1 MFSLKDPQFWFDF
14 IMYLVA
20 VFFAYYIPGSV
31 LLTRYKLSL
40 LIHVP
45 LSIALGMVLLAY
57 QGIMFGYLHVRYL
70 SYIYLLLFLLIWVK
84 QSKHIF
90 NRLNL
95 KNIALPHIPRFDG
108 VVAFILITGVII
120 QLSTIWFTGM
130 ERNGTTVLCC
140 GDPNDNFWFAS
151 VTRQI
156 IERIPPYQPG
166 LDGIEI
172 KNYHYWSNLI
182 VAETSRIF
190 HLPYFETLFQ
200 YGSILISFLCGLLL
214 IGFSRLNKLDNRY
227 TRYILFFFY
236 FGSDI
241 IYWFLFVLGKGFN
254 FSMSSLED
262 GAGLLANMPRAYAV
276 MIFFASINLFV
287 IWIKNKSVYL
297 TILLAL
303 LFASLTGI
311 KIYFGVFIYIG
322 LTVLTTYQFMK
333 EHDAKALFLLI
344 LTALLA
350 ISIYIPVN
358 SNAGSLYYTAFWR
371 FEDFV
376 VQPALGLQRL
386 ELARVVFASAGK
398 WYRVL
403 GYDML
408 FFMLY
413 IVLIFGT
420 KLLGLIQTPKTLSH
434 FPRGLNVVFISGIII
449 SALLG
454 FFFQQTVG
462 TSNTFNFLVTVFIVL
477 SYYAALTC
485 WRFTQSQ
492 NIFYRG
498 IFIALLLLN
507 MLPRI
512 VWKFTRNVYG
522 VFIQNSVTLPE
533 DVLSGMNYIKSN
545 TPRSSLIGVD
555 HKEFPI
561 DKLGPVFSVLSERPM
576 YYSGEG
582 LLQHFQVD
590 VDTMNF
596 RKKTIDTI
604 LHSKNLQ
611 TVAQTLNASVIDYLV
626 LSPNTLM
633 ESTTSA
639 VFFSKAFESKT
650 ITIVKVEREKIP
662 QNPEEMSYR
671 LFMKAVLPS
680 QDYQHYFP
688 NVSKGINGF

>member
-1 MFSLKDPQFWFDF
+1 MFSLADPQFWFDF
-14 IMYLVA
+14 IIYLTG

-31 LLTRYKLSL
+31 FLSRYKLSL
-40 LIHVP
+40 VVHVP
-45 LSIALGMVLLAY
+45 LSIALGLALLAY
-57 QGIMFGYLHVRYL
+57 QGIIFGYLHMRYL
-70 SYIYLLLFLLIWVK
+70 SYVYILLFLLIWVK
-84 QSKHIF
+84 QSKNAF
-90 NRLNL
+90 KLLNL
-95 KNIALPHIPRFDG
+95 KNITLLHMPRFDR
-108 VVAFILITGVII
+108 VTAFILITGVII

-130 ERNGTTVLCC
+130 ERNGTTILCC
-140 GDPNDNFWFAS
+140 GDSNDNFWFAS

-156 IERIPPYQPG
+156 IERIPPHQPG

-190 HLPYFETLFQ
+190 HLPYYETMFQ

-214 IGFSRLNKLDNRY
+214 IGFSRLNKLDNMY
-227 TRYILFFFY
+227 TRYLLFFFY
-236 FGSDI
+236 FGGDI
-241 IYWFLFVLGKGFN
+241 IYWFFVILGKGLN

-262 GAGLLANMPRAYAV
+262 GAGFLANMPRAYAV
-276 MIFFASINLFV
+276 IIFFASINLFI

-322 LTVLTTYQFMK
+322 LVVFTTYQLVK

-358 SNAGSLYYTAFWR
+358 SNAGSLYYTGFWR
-371 FEDFV
+371 FEDFI
-376 VQPALGLQRL
+376 VQPALGLERL

-434 FPRGLNVVFISGIII
+434 FPRGLNIVFISGIII

-462 TSNTFNFLVTVFIVL
+462 SSNTFNFLVTVFIVL

-485 WRFTQSQ
+485 WYILQHR
-492 NIFYRG
+492 NVFYRG
-498 IFIALLLLN
+498 IFIALLCLI
-507 MLPRI
+507 MFPRI
-512 VWKFTRNVYG
+512 AWKFTNNVQG
-522 VFIQNSVTLPE
+522 IFFKPTITLSN
-533 DVLSGMNYIKSN
+533 DILSGMNYIKSN

-555 HKEFPI
+555 YREFSI
-561 DKLGPVFSVLSERPM
+561 DQSGPVFSVLSERPM

-582 LLQHFQVD
+582 LLHHFQVD
-590 VDTMNF
+590 VGTMNY
-596 RKKTIDTI
+596 RKKMIDTI
-604 LHSKNLQ
+604 LYSKNLQ
-611 TVAQTLNASVIDYLV
+611 TVALALNASTIDYLV
-626 LSPNTLM
+626 LSNTKLN

-639 VFFSKAFESKT
+639 IFFKKAFDNNAMT
-650 ITIVKVEREKIP
+650 IIEIDREKIP
-662 QNPEEMSYR
+662 QNTEDMNYR
-671 LFMKAVLPS
+671 LFMKAVLPI
-680 QDYQHYFP
+680 QDYRQYFP
-688 NVSKGINGF
+688 DFSNDI